1 MFSTLISA
9 ADLATR
15 LERPGCVIIDC
26 RADLTDA
33 SAGETAY
40 LQAHVPGA
48 VFAQLDRDLAGPISA
63 ASGRH
68 PLPAVEQFVHKLRS
82 WGVDTGSQLI
92 AYDAG
97 NGAFAARA
105 WWMLRW
111 LGHDAVAV
119 LDGGFQAWLAAG
131 CPVSREIPRPTRG
144 NFTARERGGCRL
156 ETGEVARLI
165 GSSDW
170 RIVDARATE
179 RFEGVVEPIDAVAG
193 HIPGAVNH
201 PFARNLAGDGRFL
214 PAEELRRALQATL
227 AGVAP
232 DRTVVMCGS
241 GVTACHDIL
250 AFEIAGLGG
259 AKLYPGSWS
268 EWIRDPD
275 RPVATGP
282 A

>member
-33 SAGETAY
+33 SAGAAAY

-63 ASGRH
+63 TSGRH

-82 WGVDTGSQLI
+82 WGVDTGSQVI

-144 NFTARERGGCRL
+144 NFTARERAGCRL

-193 HIPGAVNH
+193 HVPGAVNH

>member
-9 ADLATR
+9 ADLASR

-33 SAGETAY
+33 SAGEAAY

-63 ASGRH
+63 TSGRH

-82 WGVDTGSQLI
+82 WGVDTGSQVI

-144 NFTARERGGCRL
+144 NFTARERAGCRL

-193 HIPGAVNH
+193 HVPGAVNH

>member
-1 MFSTLISA
+1 VFSTLISA

-33 SAGETAY
+33 SAGEAAY

-144 NFTARERGGCRL
+144 NFTARERAGCRL

>member
-9 ADLATR
+9 ADLASR

-33 SAGETAY
+33 SAGEAAY

-63 ASGRH
+63 ATGRH

-82 WGVDTGSQLI
+82 WGVDTGSQVI

-144 NFTARERGGCRL
+144 NFTARERAGCRL

-193 HIPGAVNH
+193 HVPGAVNH

>member
-33 SAGETAY
+33 SAGEAAY

-63 ASGRH
+63 TSGRH

-82 WGVDTGSQLI
+82 WGVDTGSQVI

-144 NFTARERGGCRL
+144 NFTARERAGCRL

-193 HIPGAVNH
+193 HVPGAVNH

>member
-9 ADLATR
+9 ADLASR

-33 SAGETAY
+33 SAGEAAY

-63 ASGRH
+63 ATGRH

-82 WGVDTGSQLI
+82 WGVDTGSQVI

-144 NFTARERGGCRL
+144 NFTARERAGCRL

-179 RFEGVVEPIDAVAG
+179 RFEGIVEPIDAVAG
-193 HIPGAVNH
+193 HVPGAVNH